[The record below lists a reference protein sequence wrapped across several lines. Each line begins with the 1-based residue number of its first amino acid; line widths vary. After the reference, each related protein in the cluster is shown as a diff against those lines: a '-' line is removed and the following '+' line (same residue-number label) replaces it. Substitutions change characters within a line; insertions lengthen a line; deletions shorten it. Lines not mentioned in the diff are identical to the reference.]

1 MRKETTVKGKPH
13 RNSYK
18 GGLRK
23 CGFCGESNRIDGTTK
38 YNATGK
44 PLCKDCNRATL
55 RNGPR
60 NKKNIEMP
68 RL

>member
-1 MRKETTVKGKPH
+1 MRKENTIKGKPH

-23 CGFCGESNRIDGTTK
+23 CGFCGESNRLDETTK
-38 YNATGK
+38 YKNNK
-44 PLCKDCNRATL
+44 PLCKHCNRATL

-60 NKKNIEMP
+60 SKKNIEMP